1 MTENRFNKSRIN
13 FIKPVEVMYWISI
26 LAISILAFL
35 LPINLGERRLLIL
48 LTISTVAFGL
58 ILFRWLVP
66 RYAPRLWLDYLS
78 TSVALIFIGLY
89 NQILQAQ
96 NIHLEILYLVVI
108 ATSGVIAGQKIALY
122 TAILSAVIETSATI
136 LTRNL
141 SSGVVI
147 TLGLQV
153 LILLLTGYSISAFTG
168 IIQMNMA
175 QSNNQNRYLSTLLQ
189 VGMLAS
195 KPEDLELML
204 SRIAEMITRDVPVTS
219 CQICLLN
226 STGDQLVTY
235 GAYPLRPLIDWNVEI
250 GQSYLLKNLP
260 KLQKALNINQP
271 VVIQHHEPSF
281 SENNE
286 YIHLFSK
293 DVKTIC
299 ILPLITQ
306 DARLG
311 LISVGEVRHWE
322 REPFTQDKIDL
333 LQTLATQ
340 VAAAIHN
347 AQLYQESQRQ
357 AQRLSVINR
366 VSQAIGS
373 TIELDDLLELIYEQ
387 LSIISPSD
395 TYFVSLYDEEE
406 DTQDIRILID
416 AGQRFPRLRVPIG
429 EGFASYVIKNR
440 KPLLLHHISEDWES
454 LVVKPVQ
461 MGHDRM
467 SESWLGVPLVIGDR
481 CLGLLAIASYK
492 PYAFNEDDLTLLTN
506 IASQA
511 VLALDNAHQHAEVKE
526 KARRDSLTNAYN
538 HGTLLL
544 MLEQE
549 VENGRKTDA
558 PVSLI
563 MLDVDFFKDYND
575 RYGHVI
581 GDQVLCLLVD
591 AIQAHVKQTD
601 IVGRW
606 GGEEFSVGLPGVSKK
621 QSFEVANRIRQSLAQ
636 IVLHNKEGEPIPSP
650 TISQGIATFP
660 QDADNTA
667 QLVNVADMAL
677 YQAKESGRNQIV
689 VANPPISFLDQLNI
703 N

>member
-1 MTENRFNKSRIN
+1 VIDRNLNKSRIL
-13 FIKPVEVMYWISI
+13 FIKPVEIMYWVSI
-26 LAISILAFL
+26 LAITVLALL
-35 LPINLGERRLLIL
+35 LPIDPRERRFMIIL
-48 LTISTVAFGL
+48 TSTMVVFGL
-58 ILFRWLVP
+58 ILFRWLIP
-66 RYAPRLWLDYLS
+66 RYAPKPWIDYLT
-78 TSVALIFIGLY
+78 TSIVLIFICLY
-89 NQILQAQ
+89 NQILQGQ

-108 ATSGVIAGQKIALY
+108 ATSGVISGPKIALY
-122 TAILSAVIETSATI
+122 TAVLSAVIETSATI
-136 LTRNL
+136 LTRDL
-141 SSGVVI
+141 SSGLVI
-147 TLGLQV
+147 TLGLQN
-153 LILLLTGYSISAFTG
+153 LILLLAGYFISAFTG
-168 IIQMNMA
+168 IIQLNIT

-189 VGMLAS
+189 VGMLTS
-195 KPEDLELML
+195 KPEDLKLLL
-204 SRIAEMITRDVPVTS
+204 SRIAEMITRDVPVSS

-226 STGDQLVTY
+226 STGDQLATY

-271 VVIQHHEPSF
+271 VVIQQDELSF

-286 YIHLFSK
+286 YLHLFSK

-306 DARLG
+306 DAHLG
-311 LISVGEVRHWE
+311 LISVGEVRRWE

-333 LQTLATQ
+333 LQTLSTQ

-357 AQRLSVINR
+357 AQRLSVINK

-395 TYFVSLYDEEE
+395 TYFVSLYDEKD

-416 AGQRFPRLRVPIG
+416 AGQRFPHVRVPVG
-429 EGFASYVIKNR
+429 EGFSSYVIKNR
-440 KPLLLHHISEDWES
+440 KPLLLHHISEDWDS

-461 MGHDRM
+461 MGQDRM
-467 SESWLGVPLVIGDR
+467 SESWLGVPMIIGDR
-481 CLGLLAIASYK
+481 CLGLLAIASYR
-492 PYAFNEDDLTLLTN
+492 PYAFNEDDMTLLTN
-506 IASQA
+506 IAAQA

-538 HGTLLL
+538 HGTLLM

-549 VENGRKTDA
+549 VEAGRKTGA

-563 MLDVDFFKDYND
+563 MLDVDYFKDYND

-581 GDQVLCLLVD
+581 GDQVLCSLVN
-591 AIQAHVKQTD
+591 AIQAHVKESD

-621 QSFEVANRIRQSLAQ
+621 QSYEVANRIRKSLAK
-636 IVLHNKEGEPIPSP
+636 IVLHNKAGEPIPSP

-660 QDADNTA
+660 QDANDTA
-667 QLVNVADMAL
+667 QLVNIADMAL

-689 VANPPISFLDQLNI
+689 VANPPLSFLDQLEI
-703 N
+703 D

>member
-1 MTENRFNKSRIN
+1 VTENRLNKSRNN
-13 FIKPVEVMYWISI
+13 FIKPVEIMYWISI
-26 LAISILAFL
+26 LAVTVLAYL
-35 LPINLGERRLLIL
+35 LPINPEKRSYFIL
-48 LTISTVAFGL
+48 LTLSTSIYGL
-58 ILFRWLVP
+58 ILFRWLIP
-66 RYAPRLWLDYLS
+66 RYMPKTWLDYLS

-89 NQILQAQ
+89 NQILQA
-96 NIHLEILYLVVI
+96 NDVHLEILYLVVI
-108 ATSGVIAGQKIALY
+108 ASAGVIAGQKIALY
-122 TAILSAVIETSATI
+122 AAGLSAVIETMVTI
-136 LTRNL
+136 LTRDL
-141 SSGVVI
+141 SSGVIV
-147 TLGLQV
+147 TLGLQI
-153 LILLLTGYSISAFTG
+153 LILLLTGYFISSFTS
-168 IIQMNMA
+168 IIQVNIT

-195 KPEDLELML
+195 KPEDLKLML
-204 SRIAEMITRDVPVTS
+204 SRIAEMVTRDVPVTS

-226 STGDQLVTY
+226 NTGDQLVTY

-250 GQSYLLKNLP
+250 GQSYLLKNMP

-271 VVIQHHEPSF
+271 VVIQHNEPSF

-293 DVKTIC
+293 EVKSIC

-311 LISVGEVRHWE
+311 VISVGEARRWE

-333 LQTLATQ
+333 LQTLSTQ
-340 VAAAIHN
+340 IAAAIHN
-347 AQLYQESQRQ
+347 AKLFQESQRQ

-395 TYFVSLYDEEE
+395 TYFVSLYDEKE

-416 AGQRFPRLRVPIG
+416 AGQRFPRLRVPVG

-440 KPLLLHHISEDWES
+440 RPLLLHHISEDWDS

-461 MGHDRM
+461 MGQDRM
-467 SESWLGVPLVIGDR
+467 SESWLGVPLLVGDR
-481 CLGLLAIASYK
+481 CLGLLAIASYT
-492 PYAFNEDDLTLLTN
+492 PYAFDEDDLSLLTN

-538 HGTLLL
+538 HSTLLL

-549 VENGRKTDA
+549 VENGRETSS

-563 MLDVDFFKDYND
+563 MLDIDYFKDYND

-591 AIQAHVKQTD
+591 AIQAHVKKTD

-606 GGEEFSVGLPGVSKK
+606 GGEEFSIGLPGVSKK
-621 QSFEVANRIRQSLAQ
+621 QSYDVAKRIRQSLSQ
-636 IVLHNKEGEPIPSP
+636 ITLHTKAGEPIHSP

-660 QDADNTA
+660 QDADDTS
-667 QLVNVADMAL
+667 QLVDVADVAL

-689 VANPPISFLDQLNI
+689 VANPPLSFLDQLAMD
-703 N
+703 